1 MTNETDFRK
10 RVQFVLAAKNLNPRS
25 LSNGDDNLWK
35 KLYNQIT
42 KEKTI
47 TYSLI
52 EALLNHVPDLRT
64 EWLFR
69 GEGEP
74 FRTGESIEDKLAAI
88 QDRLSA
94 LEGERKN
101 DLSEDCP
108 VSASA

>member
-74 FRTGESIEDKLAAI
+74 FRTGESIEDQLAAI
-88 QDRLSA
+88 QDRLSV
-94 LEGERKN
+94 LESERKN
-101 DLSEDCP
+101 DDNQET
-108 VSASA
+108 VAATA

>member
-69 GEGEP
+69 GEGAP
-74 FRTGESIEDKLAAI
+74 FRTGESIEDQLSAI

-101 DLSEDCP
+101 DDNQET
-108 VSASA
+108 VAATA

>member
-52 EALLNHVPDLRT
+52 EALLNHVPDLRA

-74 FRTGESIEDKLAAI
+74 FRTGESIEDQLAAI
-88 QDRLSA
+88 QERLSA

-101 DLSEDCP
+101 DDNQET
-108 VSASA
+108 VAASA

>member
-35 KLYNQIT
+35 KVYYQIT
-42 KEKTI
+42 QQKTI
-47 TYSLI
+47 TADVLLLI
-52 EALLNHVPDLRT
+52 LDAIPDLRT

-74 FRTGESIEDKLAAI
+74 FRTGESIEDQLAAI
-88 QDRLSA
+88 QDRLAA

-108 VSASA
+108 AAASA

>member
-74 FRTGESIEDKLAAI
+74 FRTGESIEDQLAAI
-88 QDRLSA
+88 QDRLAA
-94 LEGERKN
+94 LEGERQN
-101 DLSEDCP
+101 DNNQETM
-108 VSASA
+108 AAIA

>member
-74 FRTGESIEDKLAAI
+74 FRTGESIEDQLAAI
-88 QDRLSA
+88 QERLSA

-101 DLSEDCP
+101 DDNQET
-108 VSASA
+108 VAAIA

>member
-1 MTNETDFRK
+1 MLSEISLRSRIDLVMRK
-10 RVQFVLAAKNLNPRS
+10 KNLNPRKI
-25 LSNGDDNLWK
+25 SNGDDTLSRK
-35 KLYNQIT
+35 VYYQIT
-42 KEKTI
+42 QQKTI
-47 TYSLI
+47 TADVLLLI
-52 EALLNHVPDLRT
+52 IDAIPDLRT

-108 VSASA
+108 AAASA